1 MKKNL
6 IKLLVATS
14 LSNFAYAETT
24 NNLVSTDFASGW
36 TNTGN
41 SYHGSSTIAGHHGG
55 TVTSDS
61 VSLADDVG
69 LNKNEIN
76 QGFSVNSSANVWF
89 WNNYD
94 QSVTMTTQAIDDNG
108 QTITQTRTLSGTCAT
123 WNGCDF
129 GSMTDTMVFNSNT
142 QADYNLSLGF
152 SFSVTDPTY
161 QSGHYAADLK
171 DPSMTVT
178 YTPVNIDSAVEAE
191 LFSINSEITNDLK
204 DVDTFE
210 FKNEDIKV
218 DNFESFSEE
227 PTFDD
232 FKEDDFSM
240 DTALVDNK
248 EETLELEPKEESF
261 DDQDSTFTETSD
273 ENTDALLSQA
283 EDSQDPQEP
292 QSVEEEPSSLQA
304 EQSSSEES
312 DTETETSTEKE
323 ETTQVASD
331 NKNSVS
337 SEKKLTSLEKSMEK
351 IDQQVKDI
359 GKNLQLKN
367 LVKLKIMS
375 NNDALQQYA
384 NIPFYKPKNIYKD
397 QVDIRDNRVLYANS
411 TLISYTQKDPIF
423 TKEKELFNIKV
434 QKEKLLQEI
443 EVLKNG
449 S

>member
-1 MKKNL
+1 M
-6 IKLLVATS
+6 ATS

-24 NNLVSTDFASGW
+24 NNLVSTDFSSGW

-41 SYHGSSTIAGHHGG
+41 TYHGSGTIAGHHGG

-142 QADYNLSLGF
+142 QADYDLSLGF

-210 FKNEDIKV
+210 FKNEEIKL
-218 DNFESFSEE
+218 DSFESFTEE
-227 PTFDD
+227 QTFDD

-248 EETLELEPKEESF
+248 EETPDLEPKEELSG
-261 DDQDSTFTETSD
+261 DQGSTFTETAKASD
-273 ENTDALLSQA
+273 EKTDAPLSSA
-283 EDSQDPQEP
+283 EDSQDPQEL
-292 QSVEEEPSSLQA
+292 QSAEEEPS
-304 EQSSSEES
+304 
-312 DTETETSTEKE
+312 
-323 ETTQVASD
+323 
-331 NKNSVS
+331 
-337 SEKKLTSLEKSMEK
+337 
-351 IDQQVKDI
+351 
-359 GKNLQLKN
+359 
-367 LVKLKIMS
+367 
-375 NNDALQQYA
+375 
-384 NIPFYKPKNIYKD
+384 
-397 QVDIRDNRVLYANS
+397 
-411 TLISYTQKDPIF
+411 
-423 TKEKELFNIKV
+423 
-434 QKEKLLQEI
+434 
-443 EVLKNG
+443 
-449 S
+449 

>member
-24 NNLVSTDFASGW
+24 NNLVSTDFSSGW
-36 TNTGN
+36 TNQGN
-41 SYHGSSTIAGHHGG
+41 TTHGSTTIAGVHGG

-76 QGFSVNSSANVWF
+76 QGFTVNSSASVWF

-108 QTITQTRTLSGTCAT
+108 QTITQNRTLSGTCAT
-123 WNGCDF
+123 WNGCGF

-142 QADYNLSLGF
+142 QADYDLSLGF

-161 QSGHYAADLK
+161 QSAHYAADLK

-191 LFSINSEITNDLK
+191 LFSINSEIKNDLK
-204 DVDTFE
+204 DVDTF
-210 FKNEDIKV
+210 K
-218 DNFESFSEE
+218 FEEE
-227 PTFDD
+227 PVSLDMNTTELQTDTEEMNFQETFT
-232 FKEDDFSM
+232 

-248 EETLELEPKEESF
+248 EETPDLEPKEELSN
-261 DDQDSTFTETSD
+261 DQGSTFTESSEPSD
-273 ENTDALLSQA
+273 SSDNELS
-283 EDSQDPQEP
+283 DSEPAPQEQETAAGDNLP
-292 QSVEEEPSSLQA
+292 DTQNTEQASESNDTKEE
-304 EQSSSEES
+304 SSES
-312 DTETETSTEKE
+312 GPSQGVADKE
-323 ETTQVASD
+323 
-331 NKNSVS
+331 NKSLDD
-337 SEKKLTSLEKSMEK
+337 KKAISLAKSMEK

-367 LVKLKIMS
+367 LVKLKLMS
-375 NNDALQQYA
+375 DNNALESYA
-384 NIPFYKPKNIYKD
+384 NIEFYKPKNIYLD
-397 QVDIRDNRVLYANS
+397 QIDIRDNRVLYADAS
-411 TLISYTQKDPIF
+411 LVSYQQKDPLF
-423 TKEKELFNIKV
+423 QAEKELFDIRQEK
-434 QKEKLLQEI
+434 QKLIREI
-443 EVLKNG
+443 QVLKNVR
-449 S
+449 